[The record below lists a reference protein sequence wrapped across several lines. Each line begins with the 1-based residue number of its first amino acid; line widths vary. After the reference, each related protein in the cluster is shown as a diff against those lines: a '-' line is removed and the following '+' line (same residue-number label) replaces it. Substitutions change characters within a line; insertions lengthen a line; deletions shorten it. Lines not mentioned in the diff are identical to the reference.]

1 MDRRMNHIG
10 MLSILILL
18 IGVFGIAVIRAG
30 KSGQW
35 NVATT
40 GQAFI
45 VLVLLYALA
54 NLIDDIRMGI

>member
-1 MDRRMNHIG
+1 MNHIG
-10 MLSILILL
+10 VLSILILL
-18 IGVFGIAVIRAG
+18 IVVFGRAVIRAE

-35 NVATT
+35 SVATT

-54 NLIDDIRMGI
+54 NIIDDIRKGI